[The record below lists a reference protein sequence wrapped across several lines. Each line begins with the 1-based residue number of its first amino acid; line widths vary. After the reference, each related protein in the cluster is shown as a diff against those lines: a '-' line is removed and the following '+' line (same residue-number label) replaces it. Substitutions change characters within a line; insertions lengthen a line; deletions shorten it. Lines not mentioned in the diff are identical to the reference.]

1 VAATSASPAAAPAAV
16 AEAARQL
23 YRAAGREPP
32 AVVLAAADPAAF
44 ARLLQAA
51 GRPPGP
57 ATPLLIKASSVVPGA
72 LAALGWAH
80 GVADP
85 ALGALLLVLGVLL
98 LLVAFGPQ
106 AGSQPTP
113 GRVRADT
120 AAVLLLVAAAAVLAG
135 VAAGSS
141 MAGVAAFA
149 LSASLA
155 GLLRAAALAN
165 GGVPG
170 RLGLAAVTGTSL
182 AALASEPI
190 NETLARELEDAL
202 TERRVGPILPAHPLG
217 VADRDGWRR
226 LEEVTRRRLGWARHE
241 QAPILGRLVP
251 AHRRHALLAAEGLAE
266 PPPLLA
272 AALRLDRRCEA
283 VSLFERAA
291 VVLLR
296 PDGES
301 ARRAPPR
308 RWRPGLPPYAPVLD
322 LLQASPVWRL
332 AIALAPSAGLAD
344 RLLARLVAGDPDP
357 VLRMDAIER
366 IGFERFFAA
375 LGTSPVDRGAAGALF
390 VAGPRPLA
398 TAVVRVEDKARDAH
412 GRPHVHWLPVP
423 PHVAT
428 AREAVAW
435 TFGKR
440 EQEWDPVV
448 ET

>member
-1 VAATSASPAAAPAAV
+1 MAATSTGPTAPAAV

-44 ARLLQAA
+44 VRLLQAA

-57 ATPLLIKASSVVPGA
+57 ATPSLLVAGSVVPGA
-72 LAALGWAH
+72 LAVLGWSH

-85 ALGALLLVLGVLL
+85 AFGALLLVLGVLL

-106 AGSQPTP
+106 AGSEPTP

-120 AAVLLLVAAAAVLAG
+120 AAVLLLVTAAAVLAG
-135 VAAGSS
+135 VAAGSPA
-141 MAGVAAFA
+141 AGVAAFA
-149 LSASLA
+149 LSASAA

-165 GGVPG
+165 GGIPG
-170 RLGLAAVTGTSL
+170 RAGLAAATGASL
-182 AALASEPI
+182 AALASEPV
-190 NETLARELEDAL
+190 NEGLARDLEDAL
-202 TERRVGPILPAHPLG
+202 AERRVGPILPAQPLG
-217 VADRDGWRR
+217 GVDRDGWRR
-226 LEEVTRRRLGWARHE
+226 LEEVIRRRLGWARHE

-251 AHRRHALLAAEGLAE
+251 AHRCHALLAAEGLAE
-266 PPPLLA
+266 PPALLA
-272 AALRLDRRCEA
+272 AALRLDRRCDA

-296 PDGES
+296 PDGS
-301 ARRAPPR
+301 PAPAARPW
-308 RWRPGLPPYAPVLD
+308 WRPGQPPYAPVLG
-322 LLQASPVWRL
+322 LMQASPVWHL
-332 AIALAPSAGLAD
+332 AIALAPSTGLAD
-344 RLLARLVAGDPDP
+344 RLLAHLAAGDPDP
-357 VLRMDAIER
+357 ALRMDAIER
-366 IGFERFFAA
+366 TGFERFFAA
-375 LGTSPVDRGAAGALF
+375 LGASPVDRGAAGALF
-390 VAGPRPLA
+390 VAGQRPLT
-398 TAVVRVEDKARDAH
+398 TAVVRVEDKARDPH

-440 EQEWDPVV
+440 EQDWDPLV

>member
-1 VAATSASPAAAPAAV
+1 VAATSTGPTAPAAV

-51 GRPPGP
+51 GRPPRP
-57 ATPLLIKASSVVPGA
+57 ATPSLLVAGSLVPGA
-72 LAALGWAH
+72 LAVLGWAH

-85 ALGALLLVLGVLL
+85 AFGALLLVLGVLL

-106 AGSQPTP
+106 AGSEPTP
-113 GRVRADT
+113 SRVRADT
-120 AAVLLLVAAAAVLAG
+120 AAVLLLVTAAVLAG
-135 VAAGSS
+135 VVAGSPA
-141 MAGVAAFA
+141 AGVAAFA
-149 LSASLA
+149 FSASLA

-165 GGVPG
+165 GGIPG
-170 RLGLAAVTGTSL
+170 RAGLAAATGASL
-182 AALASEPI
+182 AALASEPV
-190 NETLARELEDAL
+190 NESLARELEDAL
-202 TERRVGPILPAHPLG
+202 AERRVGPILPAHPQG

-251 AHRRHALLAAEGLAE
+251 AHRRHALLAAESLAE
-266 PPPLLA
+266 PPALLA

-296 PDGES
+296 HHGEP

-308 RWRPGLPPYAPVLD
+308 WWRPASPPYAPVLG
-322 LLQASPVWRL
+322 LLQASPVWHV

-375 LGTSPVDRGAAGALF
+375 LGASPVDRGAAGALF
-390 VAGPRPLA
+390 VAGQRPLT
-398 TAVVRVEDKARDAH
+398 TAVVRVEDKARDSH

-440 EQEWDPVV
+440 EQDWDPLV

>member
-1 VAATSASPAAAPAAV
+1 MVATSGQAAPAAV

-32 AVVLAAADPAAF
+32 AVVLAATDPAAF
-44 ARLLQAA
+44 VRLLQAA

-72 LAALGWAH
+72 LAALGWTH
-80 GVADP
+80 GVRDP
-85 ALGALLLVLGVLL
+85 AFGALLLVLGVLL
-98 LLVAFGPQ
+98 LLAAFGPR
-106 AGSQPTP
+106 AGSEPTP

-120 AAVLLLVAAAAVLAG
+120 ATVLLLVAAAATLATAVTGSPAAG
-135 VAAGSS
+135 VAT
-141 MAGVAAFA
+141 FA
-149 LSASLA
+149 LAASLA

-165 GGVPG
+165 GGIPG
-170 RLGLAAVTGTSL
+170 RVGLATATGTSL
-182 AALASEPI
+182 ATLASEPI
-190 NETLARELEDAL
+190 NEGLARELEDAL
-202 TERRVGPILPAHPLG
+202 AERRVGPILPAHPPS

-226 LEEVTRRRLGWARHE
+226 LEEVIRRRLGWARHE

-251 AHRRHALLAAEGLAE
+251 AHRRHTLLAAESLAE
-266 PPPLLA
+266 PPALPA

-296 PDGES
+296 PDGER
-301 ARRAPPR
+301 AHRAPR
-308 RWRPGLPPYAPVLD
+308 WWRPGLPPYAPVLG
-322 LLQASPVWRL
+322 LLQASPVWHL
-332 AIALAPSAGLAD
+332 AIALAPSTGLAD

-357 VLRMDAIER
+357 ALRMDAIER

-375 LGTSPVDRGAAGALF
+375 LGASPVDHGAAGALF
-390 VAGPRPLA
+390 VAGQRPLA
-398 TAVVRVEDKARDAH
+398 TAVVRVEDKVPDADGH
-412 GRPHVHWLPVP
+412 PQVHWLPVP

-440 EQEWDPVV
+440 EQDWDPLV